1 MLFDLRCST
10 EDRVLLPSLL
20 IGNLVRFSHD
30 DLMERTWPPLG
41 MEGDKVRR
49 FMASLRSMEEDR
61 RALQVL

>member
-1 MLFDLRCST
+1 
-10 EDRVLLPSLL
+10 VLLPSLL